1 MSSSSGWLVAGSD
14 DLGVG
19 LGDGGGITARPGL
32 LPVRAVVSG
41 VNDVRIILPNKV
53 VGVAGL
59 RCAWLL
65 RGVCQSSRLLTEVEL
80 LEFLLRLA

>member
-1 MSSSSGWLVAGSD
+1 MAGVLVAGSD

-19 LGDGGGITARPGL
+19 FGEGGAVTACPGL
-32 LPVRAVVSG
+32 IPVGALVSS
-41 VNDVRIILPNKV
+41 VNTC
-53 VGVAGL
+53 VGDTWF